1 MSAPDSVDRN
11 LSKLQE
17 MVQDK
22 GAELVCCSPSG
33 YRESGMTE
41 QLSNNDS
48 SDPST
53 FLSPNVMHCGLLR
66 QEGSFLYY
74 PCPPELRAQP
84 DA

>member
-17 MVQDK
+17 IVQDK

-33 YRESGMTE
+33 YKESGMTE
-41 QLSNNDS
+41 QLSNDN
-48 SDPST
+48 SDLST
-53 FLSPNVMHCGLLR
+53 FLSPNVMHCVLLR